1 MNNQEFRNRYYGKA
15 TDIDGASGVQCVDM
29 FKCYCYDVCGMKAFS
44 LGGDG
49 GYADEII
56 HRFDALGLGKYFDK
70 VSLNTI
76 AYGDW
81 VVWDKGSK
89 DCPYSHV
96 GMYVGKN
103 GSRIVVFGQNQGS
116 TKANEVPLSIDG
128 VIGVLRVKS
137 QYLTESR
144 WVAYPNAQWK
154 YKKDDG
160 TYAWNEFIW
169 DNEYNAWYFFDT
181 NGYMVRNYFVKD
193 KDKWCYLQEDGKM
206 FKGGKIAFKADN
218 SGYLTKV

>member
-128 VIGVLRVKS
+128 VIGVLRVKP

-144 WVAYPNAQWK
+144 WVAYPN
-154 YKKDDG
+154 